1 MPLYIVATPIGNL
14 EDMTLR
20 AIKVLQNI
28 DLIACEDTRRTK
40 ILLKKYAINKKLIS
54 FHEHNEHER
63 TTKLIASLKEGKDI
77 ALLSSAGTPLISDPG
92 YPLVRKA
99 LQQGISV
106 YSIPGASA
114 ITTALTLSSLP
125 AHRFVFEGFLP
136 KRPGRRR
143 KALESLRT
151 EQRTVVLFESPRR
164 VQRLLKEMLDVLGDR
179 RIAVCRELTKY
190 FEEIYRGKITEVIDA
205 VKNLK
210 GEFTIVLEGSDESD

>member
-20 AIKVLQNI
+20 AIKVLQNV

-40 ILLKKYAINKKLIS
+40 ILLKKYAINKKLLS
-54 FHEHNEHER
+54 FHEHNEQRR
-63 TTKLIASLKEGKDI
+63 TATLIALLKEGQEI

-92 YPLVRKA
+92 YLLVTKA
-99 LQQGISV
+99 LQEGVSV
-106 YSIPGASA
+106 FSIPGASA
-114 ITTALTLSSLP
+114 ITAALTLSGLP

-136 KRPGRRR
+136 KRPARRR
-143 KALESLRT
+143 KAIESLKT
-151 EQRTVVLFESPRR
+151 ERRTVIVFESPRR
-164 VQRLLKEMLDVLGDR
+164 VHRLLREMLDVLGDR

-190 FEEIYRGKITEVIDA
+190 FEEIYRGKISEVIDTI
-205 VKNLK
+205 KNLK

>member
-20 AIKVLQNI
+20 AVKVLQNI

-40 ILLKKYAINKKLIS
+40 ILLKRYTINKKLLS

-63 TTKLIASLKEGKDI
+63 TTKLIALLKKGLDI

-92 YPLVRKA
+92 YQLVRKA
-99 LQQGISV
+99 LQEGISV

-114 ITTALTLSSLP
+114 ITAALTLSGLP

-143 KALESLRT
+143 KALESLRN
-151 EQRTVVLFESPRR
+151 EQRTVILFESPRR

-190 FEEIYRGKITEVIDA
+190 FEEIYRGKISEVIDA
-205 VKNLK
+205 IKNLK

>member
-20 AIKVLQNI
+20 AVKVLQNV

-40 ILLKKYAINKKLIS
+40 ILLKKYAINKKLLS
-54 FHEHNEHER
+54 FHEHNEHRR
-63 TTKLIASLKEGKDI
+63 TTELIALLRKELDI

-92 YPLVRKA
+92 YQLVRKA
-99 LQQGISV
+99 LQEGISV

-114 ITTALTLSSLP
+114 ITAALTLSGLP

-136 KRPGRRR
+136 KKPGRRR
-143 KALESLRT
+143 KVLESLRN
-151 EQRTVVLFESPRR
+151 EQRTVILFESPRR

-190 FEEIYRGKITEVIDA
+190 FEEIYRGKTSAVIDA
-205 VKNLK
+205 IKNLK

>member
-40 ILLKKYAINKKLIS
+40 ILLKKYAIHKKLLS
-54 FHEHNEHER
+54 FHEHNEQHR
-63 TTKLIASLKEGKDI
+63 TAKLISLLKEGQDI

-92 YPLVRKA
+92 HLLVTTA
-99 LQQGISV
+99 LQEGISI
-106 YSIPGASA
+106 YSIPGPSA
-114 ITTALTLSSLP
+114 ITAALTLSGLP

-143 KALESLRT
+143 KAIESLKT
-151 EQRTVVLFESPRR
+151 ERRTVILFESPRR
-164 VQRLLKEMLDVLGDR
+164 VHRLLREMLDVLGDR

-190 FEEIYRGKITEVIDA
+190 FEEIYRGKLSEVIDTI
-205 VKNLK
+205 KNMK
-210 GEFTIVLEGSDESD
+210 GEFTIVLEGNDESD